1 MMNAN
6 ESQMQLITMQDS
18 TNSGVNSRS
27 SSPFPDSE
35 GPSNLRSPPRVTYKA
50 NRPISKYFLCWKQRT
65 ILEKTLFYIILLLT
79 ILFLLFIIVDNFSS
93 KGILSEN
100 NSHVISQYL
109 PSNTNTNNINKN
121 FINNETIGKKQDIKN
136 PNIAILSSNT
146 SINICITPGC
156 VQAANSLLFSINDS
170 ADPCENFFEYAC
182 GRWNNE
188 HTIPDGMSQYGT
200 FDYVRE
206 QVRSQLKN
214 ILENTEKPESKSI
227 EMVKSVYSACMNI
240 TDLQKKKT
248 KPFLKEIKELGNWPL
263 LFPNGLD
270 NNQPLDNIDLTK
282 LLATIRNKYGVEV
295 FFTVYVYA
303 DAKDTTKNVLSID
316 QSTLSLGR
324 GSRDY
329 YLNKTM
335 FSNHMKAYRN
345 YMTESMRI
353 LINDFK
359 LNITDNDLYKGEKEL
374 MEFETE
380 FARIIVPSDMRRNNS
395 RMHNERK
402 ISDLPNLFDQVEWER
417 YFSLIMPEEVQDF
430 SKNDTKIIVTEIN
443 YLKEL
448 SDFLKKSEKRIIV
461 NYVMWRLA
469 QVYTKVLDERFDDV
483 KQELNKVMSGQET
496 KPPRWKNCISTA
508 MSYLPLAIG
517 SVYVKEHF
525 QPSDKNEALEMI
537 ENLQKSFI
545 DLVKKNEWVAED
557 TKKIAIEKANAMIKS
572 IGYPDFILDKTKLD
586 KYYEGLDIY
595 DGDGFVDVYIKAV
608 KWSNR
613 RDFLKL
619 KEPFDKN
626 EFDVSPAAVNAFYSP
641 ERNSIT
647 FPAGILQPPFF
658 SGKFPKAVNYGGIG
672 AVIGHEITHGFDD
685 HGSQYDK
692 NGNLFN
698 WWDTQSFNGFQERKK
713 CIIDQYNKF
722 KVPGTNLTVNGKLT
736 IGENIADNGGVK
748 ETYLAY
754 KKSIAGLENE
764 QPRLPG
770 LQHMSNDK
778 IFFLS
783 YAHFWCGHKKDASA
797 VQQILTDEHSPEIFR
812 VIGVLSNMKE
822 FSDTFN
828 CPKGS
833 QLNPIEK
840 CSVW

>member
-1 MMNAN
+1 MMNPN

-18 TNSGVNSRS
+18 TNSGQNSRS

-35 GPSNLRSPPRVTYKA
+35 GPSNLRSPPRVAYKA
-50 NRPISKYFLCWKQRT
+50 NRPISKHFICWKQRT
-65 ILEKTLFYIILLLT
+65 ILEKILFYIILVLT
-79 ILFLLFIIVDNFSS
+79 TVFLLFIIIDCISS
-93 KGILSEN
+93 KGFIN
-100 NSHVISQYL
+100 HRKL
-109 PSNTNTNNINKN
+109 PNDNDFTPTNTNGRGYIHNESKNNNDEIN
-121 FINNETIGKKQDIKN
+121 D
-136 PNIAILSSNT
+136 PNIAVLSSNK

-156 VQAANSLLFSINDS
+156 VQAANSLLFSINTS

-182 GRWNNE
+182 GRWNDE

-214 ILENTEKPESKSI
+214 ILENTDKTESKSI
-227 EMVKSVYSACMNI
+227 GMVKSVYSACMNT

-248 KPFLKEIKELGNWPL
+248 QPFLKEIKKLGTWPL
-263 LFPNGLD
+263 LFPNGVDGNTSLEE
-270 NNQPLDNIDLTK
+270 LDLTQ
-282 LLATIRNKYGVEV
+282 LLATIRNEYGVEV

-303 DAKDTTKNVLSID
+303 DAKDTTKNILSVD
-316 QSTLSLGR
+316 QTILSLGR

-329 YLNKTM
+329 YLNNTM
-335 FSNHMKAYRN
+335 FGNHMRAYKN
-345 YMTESMRI
+345 YMTATMK
-353 LINDFK
+353 LLVQDFK
-359 LNITDNDLYKGEKEL
+359 LNITDEDLIIGEKEL
-374 MEFETE
+374 LEFETE
-380 FARIIVPSDMRRNNS
+380 FAKFIVPSDNRRNNS

-402 ISDLPNLFDQVEWER
+402 IYDLPGLFDQVEWER
-417 YFSLIMPEEVQDF
+417 YFSLIMPPEVQNF
-430 SKNDTKIIVTEIN
+430 SKNDTKIIVTEIEYFKN
-443 YLKEL
+443 L
-448 SDFLKKSEKRIIV
+448 SDFLKRSDKRIVV
-461 NYVMWRLA
+461 NYVMWRMA
-469 QVYTKVLDERFDDV
+469 QVYTKVLDERFEDV

-496 KPPRWKNCISTA
+496 KPPRWKSCISTV
-508 MSYLPLAIG
+508 MGYLPLAIG

-545 DLVKKNEWVAED
+545 QLVKTNEWVTNK
-557 TKKIAIEKANAMIKS
+557 TKTIAIDKANAMIKS
-572 IGYPDFILDKTKLD
+572 IGYPDFILDNTKLD
-586 KYYEGLDIY
+586 KYYDGLNIED
-595 DGDGFVDVYIKAV
+595 DDGFVDVYMKAIK
-608 KWSNR
+608 WTNR

-658 SGKFPKAVNYGGIG
+658 SGNFPKAVNYGGIG

-685 HGSQYDK
+685 QGSQYDK

-698 WWDTQSFNGFQERKK
+698 WWDTESFNGFQERKK
-713 CIIDQYNKF
+713 CIIDQYNQF

-754 KKSIAGLENE
+754 KKSIAGLEDK

-797 VQQILTDEHSPEIFR
+797 VQQVLTDEHSPEIFR

-833 QLNPIEK
+833 QLNPIKK